1 MAIILQRLF
10 DWDQMIELGD
20 LERLQWVLDTL
31 PDEALMLRLEAARG
45 RGRNTYPVRA
55 LWNSALAGVVF
66 QHPSIESLRREL
78 GRNAQL
84 RVLCGFVGAAVPPA
98 SAYTRFLG
106 RLMSEQDAIDGMF
119 EDLVESLREVLPDF
133 GERLAIDSKAIPS
146 LANRPPEETAPDGRR
161 DVDADFG
168 RKEYRGTREDGSGWT
183 KVVKWFGYKLH
194 LLVDATYDLP
204 IAWEVTKASTADV
217 TRALPILEHVQTG
230 HPELMA
236 AATIL
241 TADRGYDATDLL
253 GKCWDTYRIKPVID
267 IRNMWKDPDP
277 TRPLG
282 DHTNVTYNYRGQV
295 FCHDPETGTVREM
308 ANGGFEA
315 DRNTLEKRCPA
326 RQAGVECAGA
336 AQCPVAQGFRIP

>member
-106 RLMSEQDAIDGMF
+106 RLMSE
-119 EDLVESLREVLPDF
+119 
-133 GERLAIDSKAIPS
+133 
-146 LANRPPEETAPDGRR
+146 
-161 DVDADFG
+161 
-168 RKEYRGTREDGSGWT
+168 
-183 KVVKWFGYKLH
+183 
-194 LLVDATYDLP
+194 
-204 IAWEVTKASTADV
+204 
-217 TRALPILEHVQTG
+217 
-230 HPELMA
+230 
-236 AATIL
+236 
-241 TADRGYDATDLL
+241 
-253 GKCWDTYRIKPVID
+253 
-267 IRNMWKDPDP
+267 
-277 TRPLG
+277 
-282 DHTNVTYNYRGQV
+282 
-295 FCHDPETGTVREM
+295 
-308 ANGGFEA
+308 
-315 DRNTLEKRCPA
+315 
-326 RQAGVECAGA
+326 
-336 AQCPVAQGFRIP
+336 